1 MKNILKNKILII
13 FTILAV
19 ILGFGSSVFA
29 YSDFNFSYN
38 DNNYTFSGDYLNSL
52 NISSE
57 KNIIYIMRESSSNT
71 NQFIMI
77 FTNNSD
83 VQGQY
88 DCWSGDFI
96 RFTLSGLS
104 NDDYSGFSFQ
114 RGGSGGYI
122 PSLIIYSNADLY
134 NHNGEL
140 VFQGAP
146 QEQVV
151 EIPEI
156 TQTLVEQ
163 GTQAQMGETLLATI
177 KTYLVYLVIFVISM
191 IAIWKAV
198 RFLRNVLK
206 TS

>member
-13 FTILAV
+13 LTIFAV
-19 ILGFGSSVFA
+19 ILGFGSNVFA
-29 YSDFNFSYN
+29 FSNIDFSYN
-38 DNNYTFSGDYLNSL
+38 NNNYVFSSKYINSL

-57 KNIIYIMRESSSNT
+57 KNIIYIMRGSSSNT
-71 NQFIMI
+71 DQFIMI

-104 NDDYSGFSFQ
+104 NDDYSSFTFQ
-114 RGGSGGYI
+114 RGGSGGYT
-122 PSLIIYSNADLY
+122 PSWIIYSNADLY

-146 QEQVV
+146 QEQAQ
-151 EIPEI
+151 EL
-156 TQTLVEQ
+156 TLVPIVEQ
-163 GTQAQMGETLLATI
+163 AETEKTMAEILGILPLVVSLLVSI
-177 KTYLVYLVIFVISM
+177 
-191 IAIWKAV
+191 IAIRKAIS
-198 RFLRNVLK
+198 FLRSVLRA
-206 TS
+206 S

>member
-1 MKNILKNKILII
+1 MKNLLNNKILII
-13 FTILAV
+13 FTIFAV

-29 YSDFNFSYN
+29 FSNIDFSYN
-38 DNNYTFSGDYLNSL
+38 NNNYTFSSEYINSL

-57 KNIIYIMRESSSNT
+57 KNIIYIMRGSNYNT
-71 NQFIMI
+71 NEFVMI

-88 DCWSGDFI
+88 DGWSGDFI

-104 NDDYSGFSFQ
+104 NDDYSGFTFQ
-114 RGGSGGYI
+114 RGGSGSYI
-122 PSLIIYSNADLY
+122 PSWIIYSNADLY

-177 KTYLVYLVIFVISM
+177 KTYLIYLVIFVVSM